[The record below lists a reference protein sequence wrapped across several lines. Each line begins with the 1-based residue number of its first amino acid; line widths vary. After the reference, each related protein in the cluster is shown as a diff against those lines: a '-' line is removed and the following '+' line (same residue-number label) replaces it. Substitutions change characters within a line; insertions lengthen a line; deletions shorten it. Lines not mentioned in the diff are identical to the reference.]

1 MERVILADCCE
12 DWIIQWGGFYREGGA
27 FACPECGTEWTK
39 TKAATFRRATDARE
53 YERRE
58 RTGPSGRERGAGVPP
73 AGSLREAQTGSGVP
87 PGGSEDRFP
96 YLAAVDGQEPIVE
109 RCCAKI
115 LLTHGARMR
124 EGMFVCPVCS
134 TRWEKRAERLHGLH
148 VPVFEKA
155 GLAEPL
161 TIQPGRTRPFLV
173 GISEYSPPRD

>member
-12 DWIIQWGGFYREGGA
+12 DWIIQWGGFYREEGA

-53 YERRE
+53 YVRRE
-58 RTGPSGRERGAGVPP
+58 RQGPGLPPAGPSGRE
-73 AGSLREAQTGSGVP
+73 
-87 PGGSEDRFP
+87 GGSQDRFP

-115 LLTHGARMR
+115 LLTHGARLR
-124 EGMFVCPVCS
+124 EGAFVCPVCS
-134 TRWEKRAERLHGLH
+134 TRWVKRTERLHGLR

-173 GISEYSPPRD
+173 GVSEYSPPRD